1 MSCVRSQRRHR
12 LLSFGKGAA
21 QSYAA
26 FMQQKGGHL
35 PLAYLD
41 PAEERHK
48 GETLAVG
55 VEFKQ

>member
-1 MSCVRSQRRHR
+1 VSSQRRQR
-12 LLSFGKGAA
+12 LLSFDKGGA

-26 FMQQKGGHL
+26 FMQQKGNHL
-35 PLAYLD
+35 PLAYLN

-48 GETLAVG
+48 GETLAVA